1 MCETSLRADCEF
13 LGVDPADGLLRV
25 RQAYRELQD
34 IYAEDAL
41 ASYALFEPE
50 VRQNRLEQIEAVY
63 RRVLRQLQDGR
74 GTVVTLHPPP
84 ERAAAPNEEAAAV
97 DPESAPGDFLKRA
110 RQRAGLSL
118 EDIARRTKIGTL
130 KLGAIESE
138 RFDLLPAS
146 VYLRGFIEQYA
157 RLVGLSDPR
166 RIVESYLGLFRR
178 KVEDPE

>member
-1 MCETSLRADCEF
+1 MNQTSLRADCEF
-13 LGVDPADGLLRV
+13 LGVDPSDGLLRV
-25 RQAYRELQD
+25 RQAYRELKD

-50 VRQNRLEQIEAVY
+50 ARQNRLAQIERVY
-63 RRVLRQLQDGR
+63 RRVLGQLQDGR
-74 GTVVTLHPPP
+74 GTVVALHPIP
-84 ERAAAPNEEAAAV
+84 ERPAAGNEEEAAV
-97 DPESAPGDFLKRA
+97 DPEAAPGDYLKRA

-138 RFDLLPAS
+138 RFDLLPAP

-166 RIVESYLGLFRR
+166 PIVESYLDFHRR
-178 KVEDPE
+178 QTEDSE